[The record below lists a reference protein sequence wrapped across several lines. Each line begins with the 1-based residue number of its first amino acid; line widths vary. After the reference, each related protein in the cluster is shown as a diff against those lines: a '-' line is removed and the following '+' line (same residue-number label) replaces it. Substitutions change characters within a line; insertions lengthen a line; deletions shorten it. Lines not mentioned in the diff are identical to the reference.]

1 MDAASGALLVRVWGM
16 DAGRAIASV
25 ASVALVVVYAAGSG
39 WWVSSGDDWYQ
50 RLERPAGQPPDEV
63 FGFAW
68 TYNFAALIAAGLAVS
83 LQGTGPARLVWIAG
97 LALSVVAA
105 LAWARLFYVDHAL
118 WASAVL
124 LIVATLLTVPIV
136 AAAFITRTWAGA
148 ILVPYQ
154 VWLGLAASLSIG
166 YARLN

>member
-1 MDAASGALLVRVWGM
+1 MRVWGV
-16 DAGRAIASV
+16 DAGRVIVSV
-25 ASVALVVVYAAGSG
+25 VSVELVVVYAAGSG

-50 RLERPAGQPPDEV
+50 LIERPAWQPADAV
-63 FGFAW
+63 FGLAW
-68 TYNFAALIAAGLAVS
+68 TYIVAALIAAGLAVA
-83 LQGTGPARLVWIAG
+83 LRGTGAARVVWIAG
-97 LALSVVAA
+97 LALSVVAG
-105 LAWARLFYVDHAL
+105 LAWARLFYMDHAL

-124 LIVATLLTVPIV
+124 LIVATLLTIPIV
-136 AAAFITRTWAGA
+136 GAAFITRTWAGA